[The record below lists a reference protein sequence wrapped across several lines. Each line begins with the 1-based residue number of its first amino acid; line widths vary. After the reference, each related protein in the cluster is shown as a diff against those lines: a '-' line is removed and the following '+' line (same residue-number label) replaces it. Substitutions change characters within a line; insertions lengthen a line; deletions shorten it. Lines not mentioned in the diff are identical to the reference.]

1 MTEETFLTMITSLKT
16 AQLSLIKT
24 IEEQLRPVLEGDIT
38 MYNGIKVR
46 LEQNCVNS
54 PLLSTGRM
62 NLKL

>member
-46 LEQNCVNS
+46 LEQ
-54 PLLSTGRM
+54 
-62 NLKL
+62 KLCKLTPSFNELG